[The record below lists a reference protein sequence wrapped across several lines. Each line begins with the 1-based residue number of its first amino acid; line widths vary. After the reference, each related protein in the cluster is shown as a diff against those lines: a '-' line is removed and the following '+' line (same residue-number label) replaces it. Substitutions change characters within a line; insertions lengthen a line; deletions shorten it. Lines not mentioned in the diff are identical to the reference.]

1 MYLQA
6 SLMYEEESRYS
17 HDDEVVAGSETV
29 PIQNISKGP
38 KQPRSPKRKSTAQ
51 GSTAARRKS
60 PRLDS
65 IPQKKT
71 QKLTLNEDC
80 HVLLPFCSSY
90 DIRTGFS

>member
-17 HDDEVVAGSETV
+17 HDDEVAAGSETV

-65 IPQKKT
+65 IPQKK
-71 QKLTLNEDC
+71 
-80 HVLLPFCSSY
+80 HRS
-90 DIRTGFS
+90 